1 MTDVLKVAAVFIGT
15 IVGAGL
21 ASGQEI
27 MQFFCVYGKNGFYG
41 IAVCCLIYILLSFII
56 INLCYTFKFKS
67 YQDILAYTFGKNF
80 GKIAV
85 AILTFFIFSGNVIM
99 LSGGG
104 AMIYEYVGIAPIWGI
119 LLMSAFAFL
128 AACYSSKGLIAVNS
142 LIVPFS
148 TLIIFTIG
156 IFAITSSFHNKA
168 FYYDP
173 LSLPASKSYEWL
185 FSAILYA
192 AFNLI
197 AATGVIC
204 PLTHKFKNKK
214 TFIHGCIL
222 GSIVLSLLAVSIC
235 FSLLYYLPQSFR
247 FEIPNLYVAK
257 QYGAMLPFALTIII
271 WFEMFSTEVSNL
283 YSLSSVL
290 QNSIH
295 FSNTKA
301 IVCILL
307 VSFPFTLFGFSN
319 LIRLLYPAYGILG
332 LFFIS
337 KCFVNFLAPK
347 HTYKCK

>member
-1 MTDVLKVAAVFIGT
+1 VADVLKIAAVFIGT

-41 IAVCCLIYILLSFII
+41 IVVCCLIYIILSYII
-56 INLCYTFKFKS
+56 INLCYIYKFKS
-67 YQDILAYTFGKNF
+67 YQDIIEYTFGKSF
-80 GKIAV
+80 GKV
-85 AILTFFIFSGNVIM
+85 AGLILTFFIFSGNVIM

-104 AMIYEYVGIAPIWGI
+104 AMVHEYVGIPPIWGI
-119 LLMSAFAFL
+119 LLMSAFGFM

-142 LIVPFS
+142 IIVPFS
-148 TLIIFTIG
+148 TLVIFLIG
-156 IFAITSSFHNKA
+156 IFVIVSCFHNKG
-168 FYYDP
+168 FHFDP
-173 LSLPASKSYEWL
+173 LSLPVPKPYEWV

-214 TFIHGCIL
+214 AFIKGCAL
-222 GSIVLSLLAVSIC
+222 GSIVLSLLATSISL
-235 FSLLYYLPQSFR
+235 SLLYYLPQSFR
-247 FEIPNLYVAK
+247 YEIPNLFVSK
-257 QYGAMLPFALTIII
+257 QYGAILPFALTIII
-271 WFEMFSTEVSNL
+271 WFEMFSTEVGNL

-290 QNSIH
+290 QTSMH

-301 IVCILL
+301 VFLILL
-307 VSFPFTLFGFSN
+307 LSFPFTLFGFSN
-319 LIRLLYPAYGILG
+319 LIKLLYPAYGVLG

-337 KCFVNFLAPK
+337 MCSIKFVILK
-347 HTYKCK
+347 LKLH